1 MPARL
6 AILTLT
12 LLLAHPAAALDCR
25 TWNRLSP
32 DEKTARIE
40 GKIEGHLSSN
50 ESKMWT
56 SESRPAIRR
65 CLQEF
70 LPRIIDDYDDACG
83 QGKSTRPKAKDLDD
97 LFDTYFLSC
106 IG

>member
-1 MPARL
+1 MLVRIP
-6 AILTLT
+6 ILVAA
-12 LLLAHPAAALDCR
+12 LLWAGPAAALDCR
-25 TWNRLSP
+25 TWNRLGP
-32 DEKTARIE
+32 DEKTARID

-50 ESKMWT
+50 ESRMWT

-70 LPRIIDDYDDACG
+70 LPRIVEDYDDACTAG
-83 QGKSTRPKAKDLDD
+83 RTAPRPAALDD
-97 LFDTYFLSC
+97 IFDKYFLSC